1 MADLIHLDIMN
12 EYLIN
17 KTDDNYDPLRRVYTS
32 VFFLFGRFFVYLLR
46 LLPLFIRFLLIEG
59 GRPIMLYFLK
69 HFISSNYYRIR
80 LCHSEGDSSVV

>member
-32 VFFLFGRFFVYLLR
+32 VFFYSDASLFM
-46 LLPLFIRFLLIEG
+46 PLFIRFLLIEG

-69 HFISSNYYRIR
+69 HSISSNYYRIR

>member
-32 VFFLFGRFFVYLLR
+32 GRFFVYLLR

-69 HFISSNYYRIR
+69 HSISSNYYRIR